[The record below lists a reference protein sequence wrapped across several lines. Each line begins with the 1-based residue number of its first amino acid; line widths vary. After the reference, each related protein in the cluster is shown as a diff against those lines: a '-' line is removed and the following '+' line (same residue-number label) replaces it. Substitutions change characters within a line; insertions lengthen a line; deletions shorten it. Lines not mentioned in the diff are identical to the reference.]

1 MRAESR
7 PPVTFV
13 TEKWRIRHKD
23 RKLVSDPRYRHRA
36 SRGQL
41 WRRSTTSSLR
51 SGFGN
56 LMDQP
61 LDEVLGEIAE
71 NHDIDV
77 QERIAGLRTD
87 LVRAGP
93 WAI

>member
-1 MRAESR
+1 
-7 PPVTFV
+7 
-13 TEKWRIRHKD
+13 
-23 RKLVSDPRYRHRA
+23 
-36 SRGQL
+36 
-41 WRRSTTSSLR
+41 
-51 SGFGN
+51 
-56 LMDQP
+56 MDQP

>member
-1 MRAESR
+1 
-7 PPVTFV
+7 V
-13 TEKWRIRHKD
+13 EKIHDK
-23 RKLVSDPRYRHRA
+23 
-36 SRGQL
+36 Q
-41 WRRSTTSSLR
+41 LR

-56 LMDQP
+56 VMDQP

-87 LVRAGP
+87 LVRAGRGRFDRWHP
-93 WAI
+93 LGPLDGSDAVQRMERARRGQSARGDESGVRRSAR